1 MTESSSDFTV
11 TDLSVLV
18 RVGYVCGGLL
28 SPLSASAGRVS
39 DVSLAPTVNITIDDY
54 DVYMGKRKL
63 NVR

>member
-1 MTESSSDFTV
+1 MTESSSDLTV

-18 RVGYVCGGLL
+18 RVGYVCGGILSLL
-28 SPLSASAGRVS
+28 PASAGRVS
-39 DVSLAPTVNITIDDY
+39 DVSLAPTVNITKDDY